1 MALPHMAKSRVCA
14 PTVLMWRHL
23 LLTCAGRAMQTR
35 APAPQSNATFA
46 DKAQAALQ
54 AAGAVQQA
62 GAALGAAQAASS
74 AGNGN
79 LIGGISGAIQAAQ
92 ARPCAG
98 TCSAVNK

>member
-1 MALPHMAKSRVCA
+1 
-14 PTVLMWRHL
+14 MWRHP
-23 LLTCAGRAMQTR
+23 LLTSVGHATQTR

-62 GAALGAAQAASS
+62 GAALTAAQAASS
-74 AGNGN
+74 TGNGN

-92 ARPCAG
+92 ARPCAFCP
-98 TCSAVNK
+98 CSVTSKKYVCIRSGSGVFSTIP